1 MSGDELK
8 KVAAGLTLL
17 QGGLHDLFR
26 RLLIEGF
33 FDVPVSSSDLVQ
45 RVAETFGRRFE
56 TKNVQTYMRKFMEAG
71 LIRAVKPKASKA
83 NYYVI
88 ASVTREEALREIGKD
103 RRVLE
108 VEAQLFSAGLTKLL
122 FPNFSVEL
130 AELHDNFGRHGNAT
144 AFLLRKILE
153 KLLLIVF
160 GKLGRTSSIE
170 DKARPGGWKGL
181 QEIVDIASREK
192 VGGMP
197 VLTGKTATELRGL
210 KFLGDTAAHNP
221 FVNVE
226 MTTIVP
232 QMPFLITALG
242 ELTRHL

>member
-8 KVAAGLTLL
+8 ATAAALTLQ
-17 QGGLHDLFR
+17 QGGLHDFIR
-26 RLLIEGF
+26 RLLVDGF
-33 FDVPVSSSDLVQ
+33 FDLPVLSSDLV
-45 RVAETFGRRFE
+45 AETSGRRFE
-56 TKNVQTYMRKFMEAG
+56 TRNVQTYMRKFMEAG
-71 LIRAVKPKASKA
+71 LVRAVRPKSSKA

-88 ASVTREEALREIGKD
+88 ASVARDETLREIGKD

-108 VEAQLFSAGLTKLL
+108 VEAQLFSAGLTRLL
-122 FPNFSVEL
+122 SPNFSTEL
-130 AELHDNFGRHGNAT
+130 AELQDNFGRHGNAT

-153 KLLLIVF
+153 KLLLVVF
-160 GKLGRTSSIE
+160 GKLGRTSAIE
-170 DKARPGGWKGL
+170 DKARPGGWRGL

-242 ELTRHL
+242 ELARHL